1 IMDFTNVNCNNGE
14 IFMFQS
20 SSPPK
25 LAQPTPPPP
34 SVIHK
39 ARYKRNSISKNP
51 EEARQKRIEL
61 DAQVRRKHREQLITA
76 KRIKHNLDDFK
87 DDDAE
92 SEFDLTHHDI
102 EKLKSGLNDSDR
114 DSRLSS
120 LKDLSTYLADPPDTL
135 KHFVINDNC
144 IDILIKFLS
153 GVDPEEQLQAT
164 WCITN
169 IVAGPKEFCK
179 KAFAAIPHLINFLRG
194 GNTSLQDQAAWAIGN
209 LAAEGPECRDI
220 LRANG
225 VLVPLI
231 ELLNSKNVSLV
242 QTICFALSNLARGSN
257 ANLDEFFSAG
267 ITKHLLFYLGTDEM
281 NEVVSEIS
289 WVLTYLTSS
298 EDDKY
303 TQILLKDGIVPPLVK
318 HLRPFNHGP
327 LALPLI
333 RTFGNI
339 ASGPDDNTDI
349 LIQQPDFLPAMLEYI
364 QSDCRPVKKESLWVM
379 SNITATRRPE
389 VLIKVFNAGF
399 IPILSSIATHTNFD
413 IRKEA
418 AYSLLNIA
426 SHGEEYMRSL
436 PHQDLLPGFLEFIRS
451 QDIDLKRLGLGYVEL
466 LLTQVQNGQQ
476 LLEQM
481 QGIDALESVTLLED
495 QSLRDTST
503 RLMDKYFGEDFHSSI
518 NEIQLT
524 E

>member
-1 IMDFTNVNCNNGE
+1 MDFTNANHNNGE

-25 LAQPTPPPP
+25 LTQPTPPPP
-34 SVIHK
+34 TVIHK
-39 ARYKRNSISKNP
+39 AKYKRNSISKSP
-51 EEARQKRIEL
+51 DEARQKRIEL

-76 KRIKHNLDDFK
+76 KRIKHNLDAYK
-87 DDDAE
+87 DDDSE
-92 SEFDLTHHDI
+92 SEFDLTHQDI
-102 EKLKSGLNDSDR
+102 ERLKSGLNDSDR
-114 DSRLSS
+114 ESRLSS
-120 LKDLSTYLADPPDTL
+120 LKDLCTYLADPPDTL
-135 KHFVINDNC
+135 RHFVVNDNC
-144 IDILIKFLS
+144 IEILIKFLS
-153 GVDPEEQLQAT
+153 GTDPDEQLQAT

-169 IVAGPKEFCK
+169 IAAGPKEFCQ
-179 KAFAAIPHLINFLRG
+179 KAFTAIPHLIAFLHG
-194 GNTSLQDQAAWAIGN
+194 ENISLQDQAAWAIGN
-209 LAAEGPECRDI
+209 LAAEAPECRDL

-225 VLVPLI
+225 VL
-231 ELLNSKNVSLV
+231 NVTLA
-242 QTICFALSNLARGSN
+242 QTICFALSNLARGPN

-267 ITKHLLFYLGTDEM
+267 ITQHLLFYLGAEEM

-298 EDDKY
+298 DDDKY
-303 TQILLKDGIVPPLVK
+303 TQILLKEGIVPLLVK
-318 HLRPFNHGP
+318 HMRSFNHGP

-333 RTFGNI
+333 RTLGNI

-349 LIQQPDFLPAMLEYI
+349 LIQQPDFLHAMLEYI

-399 IPILSSIATHTNFD
+399 IPILSTIATHTNFD

-436 PHQDLLPGFLEFIRS
+436 PHQDLLPGFLEFVRS
-451 QDIDLKRLGLGYVEL
+451 QDMDLIRLGLGYIEL

-476 LLEQM
+476 LIEQM
-481 QGIDALESVTLLED
+481 HGIDALESVTLLEEP
-495 QSLRDTST
+495 SLRDTST
-503 RLMDKYFGEDFHSSI
+503 RLMDKYFGEDFYSNI
-518 NEIQLT
+518 NEVQLV